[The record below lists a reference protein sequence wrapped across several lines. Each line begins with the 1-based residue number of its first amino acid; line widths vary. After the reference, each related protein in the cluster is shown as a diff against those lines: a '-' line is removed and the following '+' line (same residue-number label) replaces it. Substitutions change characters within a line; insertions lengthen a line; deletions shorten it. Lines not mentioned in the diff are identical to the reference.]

1 MTPHPDPLN
10 ASGEREL
17 GAARALAPRQWGEGG
32 AQRRVRGVYN
42 PAPMPFASVEEAAEL
57 YRRGEFVI
65 IVDDEDRE
73 NEGDLCIAAEK
84 ISPEAINFM
93 AKHGRGLICLA
104 LTEERCRDLDLPL
117 MVENNTSPY
126 GTAFTVSIEARGRV
140 TTGISARDRCETVR
154 VAIDPKSRPQDLL
167 RPGHVF
173 PLRARKGGVLKRAG
187 QTEASVDLAS
197 IAGMSP
203 AAVICEI
210 MNEDG
215 TMARLPDLR
224 EFCTRHG
231 LHIITVAD
239 IIHYRMQHE
248 KHVRCLASPRLP
260 TPYGDF
266 RVHAYKSDITG
277 EEHVALVMGE
287 INEDEPVLV
296 RVHSSCLT
304 GDVFLS
310 KRCDCGDQL
319 DRALELIAEE
329 KKGVVLYLLQEG
341 RGIGLINKLK
351 AYELQDE
358 GHDTIEANAKLGF
371 APDIRD
377 YGTGSQILRD
387 LGVRKIRLMTNNPA
401 KYVAIEG
408 FGLEIVERVPLEIAP
423 TKATQ
428 KYLEAKKKKLGHILE
443 LV

>member
-1 MTPHPDPLN
+1 
-10 ASGEREL
+10 
-17 GAARALAPRQWGEGG
+17 
-32 AQRRVRGVYN
+32 
-42 PAPMPFASVEEAAEL
+42 MPFATIQEAAEI
-57 YRRGEFVI
+57 YRRGELVI

-73 NEGDLCIAAEK
+73 NEGDLCIGAEK
-84 ISPEAINFM
+84 ITPAAINFM

-140 TTGISARDRCETVR
+140 TTGISAHDRSETVR
-154 VAIDPKSRPQDLL
+154 MAIDPKTRPHDLL

-187 QTEASVDLAS
+187 QTEASIDLAE
-197 IAGMSP
+197 IAGMTP

-224 EFCTRHG
+224 EFAAQHG
-231 LHIITVAD
+231 LKIISVAD
-239 IIHYRMQHE
+239 IIKYRMQTE
-248 KHVRCLASPRLP
+248 RHVHCLATPLLP
-260 TPYGDF
+260 TEYGDF

-277 EEHVALVMGE
+277 EEHVALAMGE
-287 INEDEPVLV
+287 IKEDEPVLV

-304 GDVFLS
+304 GDVFHS
-310 KRCDCGDQL
+310 SRCDCGDQL
-319 DRALELIAEE
+319 ERAFELIGKEQ
-329 KKGVVLYLLQEG
+329 KGVILYLLQEG

-351 AYELQDE
+351 AYELQDQ
-358 GHDTIEANAKLGF
+358 GDDTIEANAKLGF

-423 TKATQ
+423 SETTQ
-428 KYLEAKKKKLGHILE
+428 KYLETKKKKLGHILE

>member
-1 MTPHPDPLN
+1 
-10 ASGEREL
+10 
-17 GAARALAPRQWGEGG
+17 
-32 AQRRVRGVYN
+32 
-42 PAPMPFASVEEAAEL
+42 MPFATVEEAAEL
-57 YRRGEFVI
+57 YRQGELVI

-73 NEGDLCIAAEK
+73 NEGDLCLAADTVT
-84 ISPEAINFM
+84 PAAINFM
-93 AKHGRGLICLA
+93 ARHGRGLICLA
-104 LTEERCRDLDLPL
+104 LTEERCKELDLPL
-117 MVENNTSPY
+117 MVENNTSNY

-140 TTGISARDRCETVR
+140 TTGISARDRAETVR
-154 VAIDPKSRPQDLL
+154 VAIDPKTKPADLA

-173 PLRARKGGVLKRAG
+173 PLRAKKGGVLKRAG

-197 IAGMSP
+197 IAGMTP
-203 AAVICEI
+203 ASVICEI

-215 TMARLPDLR
+215 TMALLPDLR
-224 EFCTRHG
+224 EFATRHG
-231 LHIITVAD
+231 LRIITVAD
-239 IIHYRMQHE
+239 IINYRMQHE
-248 KHVRCLASPRLP
+248 KHVRCLASPHLP
-260 TPYGDF
+260 TLYGDF

-287 INEDEPVLV
+287 ISEDEEVLV

-304 GDVFLS
+304 GDVFHS
-310 KRCDCGDQL
+310 NRCDCGAQL
-319 DRALELIAEE
+319 ERALELISNE

-341 RGIGLINKLK
+341 RGIGLLNKLK
-351 AYELQDE
+351 AYELQE
-358 GHDTIEANAKLGF
+358 QGHDTIEANAKLGF

-387 LGVRKIRLMTNNPA
+387 LGIRKIRLMTNNPA
-401 KYVAIEG
+401 KFVAIEG

-423 TKATQ
+423 SQTTR

>member
-1 MTPHPDPLN
+1 
-10 ASGEREL
+10 
-17 GAARALAPRQWGEGG
+17 
-32 AQRRVRGVYN
+32 
-42 PAPMPFASVEEAAEL
+42 MPFATVEEAAEL
-57 YRRGEFVI
+57 YRQGHFVI

-73 NEGDLCIAAEK
+73 NEGDLCLAADRVT
-84 ISPEAINFM
+84 PEAINFM
-93 AKHGRGLICLA
+93 ARYGRGLICLA
-104 LTEERCRDLDLPL
+104 LTEERCRELDLPL
-117 MVENNTSPY
+117 MVEQNTSTY

-154 VAIDPKSRPQDLL
+154 AAIDPRTRPADLS
-167 RPGHVF
+167 RPGHLF

-187 QTEASVDLAS
+187 QTEASVDLAA
-197 IAGMSP
+197 IAGVTP

-215 TMARLPDLR
+215 TMARLPDLK
-224 EFCTRHG
+224 EFAVQHG
-231 LHIITVAD
+231 LKIISVAD
-239 IIHYRMQHE
+239 IINYRMQNE
-248 KHVRCLASPRLP
+248 KHVHCVASPRLP
-260 TPYGDF
+260 TEYGDF
-266 RVHAYKSDITG
+266 RVYAYQSDING
-277 EEHVALVMGE
+277 EEHVALVMGD
-287 INEDEPVLV
+287 ITEDDEVLV

-304 GDVFLS
+304 GDVFHS
-310 KRCDCGDQL
+310 NRCDCGDQL
-319 DRALELIAEE
+319 ERAFELVAKE

-351 AYELQDE
+351 AYELQDQ
-358 GHDTIEANAKLGF
+358 GADTIEANVKLGF

-408 FGLEIVERVPLEIAP
+408 FGLEIVERVPLEIEP
-423 TKATQ
+423 SSTSR
-428 KYLEAKKKKLGHILE
+428 KYLETKKKKLGHILE

>member
-1 MTPHPDPLN
+1 
-10 ASGEREL
+10 
-17 GAARALAPRQWGEGG
+17 
-32 AQRRVRGVYN
+32 
-42 PAPMPFASVEEAAEL
+42 MPFATIQEAAEL
-57 YRRGEFVI
+57 YHRGQFVI

-84 ISPEAINFM
+84 ITPEAINFM
-93 AKHGRGLICLA
+93 ATHGRGLICLA
-104 LTEERCRDLDLPL
+104 LTEERCKELDLPL

-140 TTGISARDRCETVR
+140 TTGISAFDRSETVR
-154 VAIDPKSRPQDLL
+154 TAIDPRTRPLDLS
-167 RPGHVF
+167 RPGHIF
-173 PLRARKGGVLKRAG
+173 PLRAKKGGVLKRAG
-187 QTEASVDLAS
+187 QTEASVDLATV
-197 IAGMSP
+197 AGMTP

-215 TMARLPDLR
+215 TMARVPDLR
-224 EFCTRHG
+224 IFATQHG
-231 LHIITVAD
+231 LKIITVAEL
-239 IIHYRMQHE
+239 IKYRMQTE
-248 KHVRCLASPRLP
+248 KHVRCLAAPVLP
-260 TPYGDF
+260 TEHGDF

-277 EEHVALVMGE
+277 EEHVALVMGGE
-287 INEDEPVLV
+287 ITEDEEVLV

-304 GDVFLS
+304 GDVFHS
-310 KRCDCGDQL
+310 NRCDCGDQL
-319 DRALELIAEE
+319 DRAFELVAKEG
-329 KKGVVLYLLQEG
+329 KGVILYLLQEG

-351 AYELQDE
+351 AYELQDA
-358 GHDTIEANAKLGF
+358 GADTIEANAKLGF

-387 LGVRKIRLMTNNPA
+387 LGVRKIRLLTNNPA
-401 KYVAIEG
+401 KFVAIEG

-423 TKATQ
+423 SITTR

>member
-1 MTPHPDPLN
+1 MT
-10 ASGEREL
+10 SKERI
-17 GAARALAPRQWGEGG
+17 AR
-32 AQRRVRGVYN
+32 V
-42 PAPMPFASVEEAAEL
+42 VEAMEDIRA
-57 YRRGEFVI
+57 GKMVI
-65 IVDDEDRE
+65 LVDDEDRE

-84 ISPEAINFM
+84 VTPEAINFM
-93 AKHGRGLICLA
+93 ARFGRGLICLA
-104 LTEERCRDLDLPL
+104 LTEERCKELDLPL
-117 MVENNTSPY
+117 MVENNTSLY

-140 TTGISARDRCETVR
+140 TTGISARDRSETVR
-154 VAIDPKSRPQDLL
+154 VAMDPKTKPADLT

-173 PLRARKGGVLKRAG
+173 PLRAKKGGVLKRAG
-187 QTEASVDLAS
+187 QTEASVDLAQ
-197 IAGMSP
+197 IAGVQP

-215 TMARLPDLR
+215 TMARLGDLR
-224 EFCTRHG
+224 SFAIEHG
-231 LHIITVAD
+231 LKIITVAD
-239 IIHYRMQHE
+239 IIKYRMQNE
-248 KHVRCLASPRLP
+248 RHVHCLASPVLP
-260 TPYGDF
+260 TEYGEF

-287 INEDEPVLV
+287 IHEDDEVLV

-304 GDVFLS
+304 GDVFHS
-310 KRCDCGDQL
+310 TRCDCGDQL
-319 DRALELIAEE
+319 DRAFERVAKEG
-329 KKGVVLYLLQEG
+329 KGVVLYLLQEG
-341 RGIGLINKLK
+341 RGIGLVNKLK
-351 AYELQDE
+351 AYELQD
-358 GHDTIEANAKLGF
+358 GGDDTIEANAKLGF

-401 KYVAIEG
+401 KFVAIEG

-423 TKATQ
+423 SMTTR